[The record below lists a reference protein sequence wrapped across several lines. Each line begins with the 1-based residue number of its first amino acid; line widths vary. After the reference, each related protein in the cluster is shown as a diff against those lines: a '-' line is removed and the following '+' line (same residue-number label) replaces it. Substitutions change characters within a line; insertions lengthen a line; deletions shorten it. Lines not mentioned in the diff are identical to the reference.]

1 MHMDDLTAVVLHIG
15 PQELQRRRAKAEKAL
30 HEAEN
35 LRLQCQGQSAPKII
49 ALQLT
54 VFAPVLETWLS
65 GVPACR
71 TLESQYQTQY
81 YPHHSTRHSTILIS
95 SSDLFHNHSLPLPFA
110 LQ

>member
-1 MHMDDLTAVVLHIG
+1 MNTFELPDARGLTDAYGMIWLELTAAVLRIG

-35 LRLQCQGQSAPKII
+35 LRLQCQGQSALKII
-49 ALQLT
+49 SLQLT

-65 GVPACR
+65 GVLACR

-81 YPHHSTRHSTILIS
+81 YPHHAS
-95 SSDLFHNHSLPLPFA
+95 
-110 LQ
+110 